1 MGCQVHRIR
10 PVPVRTLLGS
20 VPHQIILT
28 VGLAPDGDHD
38 LFVLSCVLYGDLH
51 FAVIRGDD
59 RLNRRSLCIRQ
70 LRHIGRGTGDQ
81 FQLSGLYAVDMD
93 LITARGIVGSKVH
106 GVRPAAVRLLG
117 RFIPADVIL
126 TVGLAPDGD
135 HDLFVC
141 SRVLHGDLHRAELL
155 RDDRFHR
162 GQLRGRQLRYAGCC
176 IGDQLRLPSLR
187 AVHMDQITTHGIVGC

>member
-20 VPHQIILT
+20 VPHYI
-28 VGLAPDGDHD
+28 
-38 LFVLSCVLYGDLH
+38 
-51 FAVIRGDD
+51 
-59 RLNRRSLCIRQ
+59 
-70 LRHIGRGTGDQ
+70 
-81 FQLSGLYAVDMD
+81 
-93 LITARGIVGSKVH
+93 
-106 GVRPAAVRLLG
+106 
-117 RFIPADVIL
+117 IL

-155 RDDRFHR
+155 RDNRFHR
-162 GQLRGRQLRYAGCC
+162 RVLRCGQLRHAGCC

-187 AVHMDQITTHGIVGC
+187 AVHMDQITAHGIVGC